1 MWRFFDFQA
10 KTLEMSN
17 WLFPENNGEQDWPS
31 GCSLQYVSGDKL
43 TNQTQIPVP
52 PLPAMAQ
59 TDGKFKIKS
68 NASQKDIA
76 FSISWIDVTRS
87 NRFIQYKMEFGDV
100 TWCTFWRA
108 DLVNC
113 SSWGRWHFDC
123 YPNDWPNVKI
133 FKILGI
139 RGIDLSKFKIP
150 IYPISVSFD
159 FVGTIL
165 LIPPSRLHIF

>member
-1 MWRFFDFQA
+1 
-10 KTLEMSN
+10 MSN

-108 DLVNC
+108 HLVNC

-133 FKILGI
+133 FKIESSEFGESTS
-139 RGIDLSKFKIP
+139 RNSKYRFTRFRLVS
-150 IYPISVSFD
+150 ISSEPYYWY
-159 FVGTIL
+159 L
-165 LIPPSRLHIF
+165 LRACTYSK